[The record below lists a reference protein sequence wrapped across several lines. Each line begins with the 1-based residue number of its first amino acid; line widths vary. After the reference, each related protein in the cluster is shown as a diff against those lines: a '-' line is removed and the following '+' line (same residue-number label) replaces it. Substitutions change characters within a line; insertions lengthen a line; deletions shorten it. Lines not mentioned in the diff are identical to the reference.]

1 MSEQLTLDKAHSAL
15 LVMDYQND
23 VVSNFTGNAPDLLHR
38 ASTVLNAVREAGLL
52 VIYVVVRFRQGYP
65 EISPT
70 NKVLGR
76 IRAAGLLV
84 EGSPGSQIHPQ
95 VEPQADEVV
104 VTKRRIGAFS
114 TTDLAT
120 VLKAREI
127 TSLILMGI
135 ATSGVVLSTVRW
147 AVDADYELIVLED
160 CCADRDEEVHRLL
173 MTKVF
178 PGQARVISSTELIL
192 GLEA

>member
-1 MSEQLTLDKAHSAL
+1 MSEPLSFDKAHSAL
-15 LVMDYQND
+15 LVMDYQKEI
-23 VVSNFTGNAPDLLHR
+23 VSNFTGNDPNLLQR
-38 ASTVLNAVREAGLL
+38 ASTVLNAVRAAGLP
-52 VIYVVVRFRQGYP
+52 VIYVVVRFRPGYP
-65 EISPT
+65 EISPA

-95 VEPQADEVV
+95 LEPQADEVV
-104 VTKRRIGAFS
+104 VTKRRTGAFS

-120 VLKAREI
+120 ILKAREI
-127 TSLILMGI
+127 TSLILMGL

-147 AVDADYELIVLED
+147 AADADYELIVLED
-160 CCADRDEEVHRLL
+160 CCSDRDEEVHSVL

-178 PGQARVISSTELIL
+178 PGQARVVSSNELTL
-192 GLEA
+192 GLQS